1 MAFLVDTSMLLAFA
15 FRRDANHAAAS
26 RTLHAL
32 RRERRI
38 VVAPVLTEL
47 FYMTMVRINY
57 ARAVQVFARTRA
69 AFEIQALTEPDM
81 ARMQQIMEQYQD
93 AALDFTDTAIM
104 ALAERL
110 KITRICT
117 FDHRGSSIFR
127 PLHSEYLELLPL
139 TPHS

>member
-15 FRRDANHAAAS
+15 FSRDANHTVAS
-26 RTLHAL
+26 RTLHTL

-38 VVAPVLTEL
+38 VAAPVLTEL

-57 ARAVQVFARTRA
+57 ARAIQVFARARA
-69 AFEIQALTEPDM
+69 AFEILALTEPDM

-93 AALDFTDTAIM
+93 AAFDFTDAAIV

-110 KITRICT
+110 NITRVCT
-117 FDHRGSSIFR
+117 FDRRDFSIFR
-127 PLHSEYLELLPL
+127 PLHCEYLELLP
-139 TPHS
+139 